1 MTTAKFGVADATAAV
16 SPFVLAV
23 LSATH
28 TAPGAVPHPAPCTA
42 PVSSP
47 DAAPH
52 AAPVVAPGTVL
63 SCGADAKSAVDDLAA
78 AVAPFELP
86 HVLTARLADVTLA
99 PLLRPLAVVASL
111 RLPAR
116 TRSLTSCSMSS
127 PWRCSECPRSP
138 LPCSHMGGTCC
149 TQDIA
154 ALLDASPTPAFLPPL
169 LMRVDSALFS
179 AAPHA
184 PLPVAAALFT
194 GAPGAP
200 MVIDDTLFAGDIATP
215 CAPMFVAG
223 MLFTVDFAAPCASM
237 LVDGALFAAPSAHEL
252 IAGALF
258 AAPRAR
264 GLINDV
270 LDRAHLPVNGVLFTA
285 PRALLFST
293 NVLCA
298 AALGALMPET
308 AVLFATA
315 PRALMLIDG
324 ALFADA
330 PRAPVSV
337 AVVFFNSV
345 VLARALMFMPGA
357 PMFVDDAL
365 CAALPCPVPP
375 ARLLAVKFRMRGCV
389 VHWDFYHVFMPSV
402 GPVSV
407 PAWLAVMGV
416 SARLVAEP
424 FPPQLAAFLAR
435 PLWPAALIPIDVL
448 YRGHL
453 PVNGV
458 LFTAPRALMFS
469 TNVLFVAVL
478 CALMPEN
485 AVLFAD
491 GLDMLVDVAL
501 ANLAVVLVLA
511 APRSRLGGTCSAGPV
526 SPYTGGQRQ
535 AWPGRWTCLA
545 GPWTSRWTMVKC
557 QPLDVAVRL
566 THV

>member
-1 MTTAKFGVADATAAV
+1 
-16 SPFVLAV
+16 
-23 LSATH
+23 
-28 TAPGAVPHPAPCTA
+28 
-42 PVSSP
+42 
-47 DAAPH
+47 
-52 AAPVVAPGTVL
+52 
-63 SCGADAKSAVDDLAA
+63 
-78 AVAPFELP
+78 
-86 HVLTARLADVTLA
+86 
-99 PLLRPLAVVASL
+99 
-111 RLPAR
+111 
-116 TRSLTSCSMSS
+116 
-127 PWRCSECPRSP
+127 
-138 LPCSHMGGTCC
+138 
-149 TQDIA
+149 
-154 ALLDASPTPAFLPPL
+154 
-169 LMRVDSALFS
+169 MRVDSALFS

-285 PRALLFST
+285 PRALMFST
-293 NVLCA
+293 NVLFA
-298 AALGALMPET
+298 AALGAIMPET
-308 AVLFATA
+308 AVLFADGLDMRVDVALAELAVAPVLVDCELFAAPCAPMSVDRALFTALRAPMFANTVLFATA

-402 GPVSV
+402 GLVSV

-448 YRGHL
+448 YRRHL

-458 LFTAPRALMFS
+458 LFTAPRSLMFS